1 MFIFFHNILVL
12 HIMCE

>member
-1 MFIFFHNILVL
+1 MLIFFHNILVL